1 MRILFAIATSLL
13 IAQYAT
19 AQQPGGRGGRGGRGG
34 PAEPAVPVKPGFE
47 CFDHV
52 ETPEFPHAA
61 LQENVTGT
69 VYVTLDAGKIDTQVV
84 SAWPAASK
92 ILVPAVEKAVRA
104 SKLKQECADKS
115 VAVAFRYEI
124 GGNPVANPATTTR
137 TESSLMFLD
146 SQPELVTAAKK
157 PPAAK

>member
-13 IAQYAT
+13 IAQYGA
-19 AQQPGGRGGRGGRGG
+19 AQGRGGGRGG

-47 CFDHV
+47 CFEHV

-115 VAVAFRYEI
+115 VAVAFRYAI
-124 GGNPVANPATTTR
+124 GGNPIANPVTTTR
-137 TESSLMFLD
+137 SESRMMVLE
-146 SQPELVTAAKK
+146 SQPELVTAAK
-157 PPAAK
+157 PAKK